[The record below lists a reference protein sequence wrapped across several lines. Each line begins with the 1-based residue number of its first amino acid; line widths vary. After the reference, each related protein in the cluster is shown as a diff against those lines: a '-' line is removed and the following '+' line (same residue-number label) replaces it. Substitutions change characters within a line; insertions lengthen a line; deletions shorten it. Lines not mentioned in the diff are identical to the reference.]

1 MPIDT
6 TNYGREIKSLRAEI
20 SELRTEISFMYSAL
34 QNIQEQFGFAL
45 AEISNL
51 IRTSDSNR
59 KNDFEKIQTDFQEKF
74 DDVKK
79 ELSENENQSARY
91 DEQKKFFAD
100 KFAQLEKISDAQQIN
115 FGNHFDAIENSVAAQ
130 QKMFQE
136 IFSQQ
141 NSEVIE
147 KISKVGVSVEEN
159 QKTLTKNFDGAKNQ
173 QKDIY
178 KLLGS
183 LEELLRL
190 IAANQMLDEVEN
202 NLPTKNNFS
211 QKSSPKVSSDRKK
224 KIYIYGRG
232 RVGKTTLADILQRR
246 IDNIEIT
253 ETLAINRYNV
263 SIKPSADKI
272 IYVIDE
278 SELDSNEVLQFIE
291 LSRNVKKILLVVNVT
306 AKFPSKST
314 DERIYKKFKNAVGS
328 YLTDWEKIFVVYVY
342 LQGAE
347 SAWTNHDY
355 GKFQRSNFIEIENF
369 INEN

>member
-1 MPIDT
+1 MPIDS

-74 DDVKK
+74 NDVKK

-91 DEQKKFFAD
+91 DEQEKFFAD
-100 KFAQLEKISDAQQIN
+100 KFAQLEKISDTQQIN

-136 IFSQQ
+136 IFSRQ

-147 KISKVGVSVEEN
+147 KISKVGVSIEEN

-183 LEELLRL
+183 LEKLLRL
-190 IAANQMLDEVEN
+190 IAANQLLNEVQN
-202 NLPTKNNFS
+202 NLPQKN
-211 QKSSPKVSSDRKK
+211 KKVYS
-224 KIYIYGRG
+224 
-232 RVGKTTLADILQRR
+232 
-246 IDNIEIT
+246 
-253 ETLAINRYNV
+253 
-263 SIKPSADKI
+263 
-272 IYVIDE
+272 
-278 SELDSNEVLQFIE
+278 
-291 LSRNVKKILLVVNVT
+291 
-306 AKFPSKST
+306 
-314 DERIYKKFKNAVGS
+314 
-328 YLTDWEKIFVVYVY
+328 
-342 LQGAE
+342 
-347 SAWTNHDY
+347 
-355 GKFQRSNFIEIENF
+355 
-369 INEN
+369 